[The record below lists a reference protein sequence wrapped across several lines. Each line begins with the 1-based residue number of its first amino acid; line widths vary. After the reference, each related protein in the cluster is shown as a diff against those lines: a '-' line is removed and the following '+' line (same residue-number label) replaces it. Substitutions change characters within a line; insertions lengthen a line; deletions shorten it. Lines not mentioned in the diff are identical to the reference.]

1 MGVKTN
7 RLLKL
12 GELQDD
18 GLDCRPPIRVIRDE
32 LDNVIE
38 RIMTGS
44 EAEDGLDKGRG
55 QGLAYALAVL
65 ENPWVPS
72 VPETMNRAMLR
83 WEAAVEDREQ
93 QETEE
98 AEENNEGE

>member
-12 GELQDD
+12 GEIQDD

-32 LDNVIE
+32 LDAIIE
-38 RIMTGS
+38 RMMSGG
-44 EAEDGLDKGRG
+44 EAADGLDKGRG
-55 QGLAYALAVL
+55 QGVAFALAVL
-65 ENPWVPS
+65 ENPWQPS

-83 WEAAVEDREQ
+83 WEARLE
-93 QETEE
+93 
-98 AEENNEGE
+98 EGEDGDETSTDADD